1 MGVLQQHFHNVV
13 ASRVANN
20 TQKKKFKKNFKKLT
34 SYLLSACKNIFKK
47 KT

>member
-1 MGVLQQHFHNVV
+1 MGQRGRKSRCEQHP
-13 ASRVANN
+13 
-20 TQKKKFKKNFKKLT
+20 KKKFKKNFKKNFKKLT